1 MTWKKRNKREFKNFR
16 NRSELRW
23 SPLKL
28 QNITT
33 PPPQKK
39 ERLKERD
46 NFMAIALNLLH
57 EFSAI
62 FKKIQA

>member
-1 MTWKKRNKREFKNFR
+1 MTWKKRNKREFKNLR

-46 NFMAIALNLLH
+46 HFMAITLDLFH

-62 FKKIQA
+62 FIKILA